1 MHHCIVFALA
11 KSWSS
16 LSPLGLYLWVMVAA
30 INKHGDFRMTSAIKL
45 ALLAALGTAVLAAP
59 VSAQSYQQRHGTYL
73 SVSPTGASAKRART
87 LNDRVYLLENYGAL
101 STNRAESFQNQF
113 NIDY

>member
-1 MHHCIVFALA
+1 
-11 KSWSS
+11 
-16 LSPLGLYLWVMVAA
+16 
-30 INKHGDFRMTSAIKL
+30 MTSAIKL

-73 SVSPTGASAKRART
+73 SVSPAGASAKRART

>member
-11 KSWSS
+11 KRWSS
-16 LSPLGLYLWVMVAA
+16 LSPLGLYLWVQGGG
-30 INKHGDFRMTSAIKL
+30 NKHGDFRMTSAIKL
-45 ALLAALGTAVLAAP
+45 TLLAALGTAVLAAP

-73 SVSPTGASAKRART
+73 SVSPTGAAAKRART

>member
-1 MHHCIVFALA
+1 MYGAR
-11 KSWSS
+11 
-16 LSPLGLYLWVMVAA
+16 VAA

>member
-1 MHHCIVFALA
+1 MVFFEPVG
-11 KSWSS
+11 S
-16 LSPLGLYLWVMVAA
+16 LSMGQGGG
-30 INKHGDFRMTSAIKL
+30 NKHGDFRMTSAIKL

-73 SVSPTGASAKRART
+73 NVSPTGASAKRART
-87 LNDRVYLLENYGAL
+87 VNDRVYLLENYGAL

>member
-11 KSWSS
+11 KRWSS
-16 LSPLGLYLWVMVAA
+16 LSPLGLYLWVRVAA
-30 INKHGDFRMTSAIKL
+30 INMEIFRMTSAIKL
-45 ALLAALGTAVLAAP
+45 ALLAAMGTAVLAAP
-59 VSAQSYQQRHGTYL
+59 VSAQSYQQRHGTYP

-87 LNDRVYLLENYGAL
+87 VNDRVYLLENYGAL